1 MSEFIH
7 YIEAASSISDNIF
20 NPAVEGRI
28 RKVSMAALDY
38 VCKLNKGCK
47 LNFEQKKIVGI
58 ILTLGKHIND
68 YYDVGSLDSSKYKDL
83 RKEFKRLIPEKNS
96 DFKRYQKELSRV
108 EKQRPLP
115 SQLLGD
121 EEVRFNHIRSYRER
135 VNKLYLSFAFAIALD
150 KPMASYYEDYNSQSE
165 KDIQIFEGFFNSV
178 MAMQVVDD
186 IVGREGDLINDR
198 PSFYTA
204 FCTVDEIQN
213 KTVINDKKTF
223 QNLNV
228 LFSHYYDNANSYSLP
243 ELKPILSAV
252 KFTKNIY
259 PKITQLARKYKFL
272 GNIPCIDILTERDR
286 NNL

>member
-1 MSEFIH
+1 MSEIIK
-7 YIEAASSISDNIF
+7 YIEAASSLSDSLL
-20 NPAVEGRI
+20 NPCVEGRF
-28 RKVSMAALDY
+28 RKVGMAALDY
-38 VCKLNKGCK
+38 VCKFNNGCK
-47 LNFEQKKIVGI
+47 LNLGQKRIVGI
-58 ILTLGKHIND
+58 ILTLGKSVND
-68 YYDVGSLDSSKYKDL
+68 FYDIGFLDSDKYKGL
-83 RKEFKRLIPEKNS
+83 RKEFKRLIPEKNN

-108 EKQRPLP
+108 EKQRPRP
-115 SQLLGD
+115 SQLVENKEG
-121 EEVRFNHIRSYRER
+121 RFGQIINYREE
-135 VNKLYLSFAFAIALD
+135 VNKLYLAFAFAIVFD
-150 KPMASYYEDYNSQSE
+150 KPMGAYYEDYDSLSP
-165 KDIQIFEGFFNSV
+165 KDKQIFEGFSNSI

-186 IVGREGDLINDR
+186 IVGREGDLKNDR

-272 GNIPCIDILTERDR
+272 GNIPWIDILTERDR